1 MRPLRANIGHARFAS
16 FLGGMSVTL
25 EFKGIRP
32 YRGAKHEAFE
42 ELVCQLIRRTDAAGN
57 DSWVRLDGAGGDG
70 GVEAYWFPSPT
81 EQVGVQAKFFTK
93 SAEIDWKQVIASFE
107 TAVKIHPKLT
117 EYRIH
122 LACDLTGPTA
132 RGGRTGAQAWVSAR
146 AAMESRAA
154 NAGRKIRV
162 TLKTASELISDL
174 ARPEA
179 VGLRELWFGAVEI
192 NPGTL
197 QSLLDSAVGA
207 LGERYH
213 PEDHVDVGAQ
223 DVLRALSREP
233 IIRKKLDELVDL
245 ALDCDRLRVPKD
257 WVTEAAKAL
266 TIGQVNAAID
276 EMGRIKEEA
285 YADPSRPW
293 PVTEWKVMLEA
304 LVAGLNQIS
313 HDTYGVTGDDETKYS
328 FQWFRH
334 GVRKIMSRVDDLLEF
349 VSSKALA
356 AEASR
361 AAILI
366 GPAGC
371 GKSHLLAA
379 GAAEIL
385 AGGGQCML
393 LLGHRF
399 HAGHLWS
406 QIAAI
411 LGFPGKGRD
420 EILGAL
426 DACAAAARRRA
437 LLIVD
442 ALNEGPMRASWHMEL
457 DGFAAEVLSFPNL
470 ALAISCRDV
479 FVPHVVSSTVQA
491 RFPVVQL
498 RGFETAGE
506 QEAAARVY
514 LDGRGIARPSVP
526 WLAPEFVNPLF
537 LRSCATSLKSAG
549 IKSFPTGLHGTKQLL
564 AFYIDALA
572 RTLGTNWDGATTL
585 AAPCKAALVDLAK
598 SMAVA
603 GQDWLER
610 TAADAVVNAAFS
622 SFAAPHGMTWMEVL
636 LRNGVLRED
645 PHPETELK
653 SDPLQSKPDVIRY
666 AFQRFQDHLM
676 ADALLAGARDAKA
689 LFEPGRPLAFAVY
702 PDGRLR
708 WEWNGLGE
716 ALSIQLPEKLAT
728 ELVDALPGGPS
739 RHWGEYAIEAAFSQ
753 SVKWRDP
760 QAITERTLELANRL
774 RGDTHNILTLMI
786 ELAARPDHPW
796 NADMLDRNLQK
807 WKLPERDRIWTVH
820 ISVEGMYE
828 GHPVNRLIVW
838 SETAPKDHADDEV
851 LRLCA
856 VALSWLLT
864 SSTAWIRDRA
874 TKALASLFVDRVD
887 LFPKI
892 LPQFATVDDLYVVER
907 VLAAAYGVLVRG
919 PGTARATAYAT
930 AVWECF
936 FGKDYIPPNLLLLDY
951 AWGILEVSDRVATL
965 PAHIEL
971 AKARPPYPLKLPRL
985 NVTKEAVEKIAKK
998 AGGEQILRSC
1008 GEWGDFQ
1015 RYEISGRIDDITKV
1029 RLTSPA
1035 PPLSG
1040 RQKAHRFEREVIQP
1054 SRQRRAALR
1063 ALEKVWVDGQRTRVF
1078 SLEEGLGLAVE
1089 TEDATSNPAWKDYFD
1104 KAEKALCKLLTTA
1117 EVERYRTEWL
1127 PSHHPDRTIRTRLD
1141 AKIKTWPALPASYW
1155 IAKKAYGFGWT
1166 AKRFGEDIGD
1176 QQGHERPK
1184 VERIGKKYQWLAA
1197 SELLARLVNNYWM
1210 IREYDD
1216 GGPFRYSMATDVDFE
1231 RDVEPTLFK
1240 SARHAGI
1247 EDAGRERDLLLT
1259 PPSIPPRDGAARLQ
1273 WPFSGNVA
1281 GDAHKLIAATDAGG
1295 QSWLRL
1301 SWHISNERRT
1311 ELHRK
1316 SSGHNMAQR
1325 EFVFI
1330 RAVLCAAGEGKGIV
1344 ESLKAVPGHV
1354 DLMDWKPPEYTDGPY
1369 VYEANR
1375 RGTWPPIRWW
1385 VVGRWGN
1392 DSHRVS
1398 WPVEEWL
1405 WESHLDKS
1413 LPDGARFIVPAP
1425 WLMEAGKLGLEPL
1438 SPNLI
1443 MGADGTLVGW
1453 STREAGHQS
1462 GLLMRADWIEKFLT
1476 EQNFDCVWIVVGE
1489 REAWA
1494 DGDQAGARAYR
1505 RFNSL
1510 TLLSGGK
1517 RKVVSW
1523 NEDQGERNTREA
1535 TRRHRKAG

>member
-1 MRPLRANIGHARFAS
+1 M
-16 FLGGMSVTL
+16 TL
-25 EFKGIRP
+25 DFKDIRS

-57 DSWVRLDGAGGDG
+57 DSWIRLDGSGGDG
-70 GVEAYWFPSPT
+70 GVEAYWFPTPA

-93 SAEIDWKQVIASFE
+93 SAEIDWKQVTASFK
-107 TAVKIHPKLT
+107 TAVQIHPKLT

-132 RGGRTGAQAWVSAR
+132 RGGRTGAQAWESAR
-146 AAMESRAA
+146 AGMEAHAA
-154 NAGRKIRV
+154 RAGRKIRV
-162 TLKTASELISDL
+162 ALKTASDLISDL
-174 ARPEA
+174 ARPQA

-192 NPGTL
+192 NSGTL
-197 QSLLDSAVGA
+197 QSLLASAVSA

-233 IIRKKLDELVDL
+233 LIRKKLDELVEL
-245 ALDCDRLRVPKD
+245 ALDRDRLRVPKE
-257 WVTEAAKAL
+257 WAADAGKAL
-266 TIGQVNAAID
+266 TIGQLNAAID
-276 EMGRIKEEA
+276 EMARIKEEA
-285 YADPSRPW
+285 YADPSRSW
-293 PVTEWKVMLEA
+293 PVAEWKARLEA

-313 HDTYGVTGDDETKYS
+313 HETYGITGNDEKKYS
-328 FQWFRH
+328 FQSFRH
-334 GVRKIMSRVDDLLEF
+334 DIRKIVSQIDGLLEY
-349 VSSKALA
+349 VASKALA

-361 AAILI
+361 AAVFV

-385 AGGGQCML
+385 AGGGQCVL

-399 HAGHLWS
+399 QAGHLWS

-442 ALNEGPMRASWHMEL
+442 ALNEGPLRSSWHMEL
-457 DGFAAEVLSFPNL
+457 DGFATEVLSFPNL

-479 FVPHVVSSTVQA
+479 FVPHVVNPTFRA

-498 RGFETAGE
+498 RGFETAEE

-572 RTLGTNWDGATTL
+572 RTLGTEWDGATTL
-585 AAPCKAALVDLAK
+585 AAPCKVALVGLAK

-610 TAADAVVNAAFS
+610 IAADDVVNAAFS

-645 PHPETELK
+645 PHPEAELEP
-653 SDPLQSKPDVIRY
+653 DPLQCKPDVIRY

-676 ADALLAGARDAKA
+676 ADALLAGAKDAKA
-689 LFEPGRPLAFAVY
+689 MFEPGGPLAFAVY

-728 ELVDALPGGPS
+728 ELVDVLPGGPS

-760 QAITERTLELANRL
+760 KAITERTLELANRL

-828 GHPVNRLIVW
+828 GHPANRLIAW
-838 SETAPKDHADDEV
+838 SETAPKDYADDEV

-864 SSTAWIRDRA
+864 SSAAWIRDRA
-874 TKALASLFVDRVD
+874 TKALASLFLDRVD

-892 LPQFATVDDLYVVER
+892 LLQFSNVDDLYVVER
-907 VLAAAYGVLVRG
+907 VLAAAYGALVRW
-919 PGTARATAYAT
+919 PGEARANAYAS

-936 FGKDYIPPNLLLLDY
+936 FGKGHIPPNLLLLDY
-951 AWGILEVSDRVATL
+951 ALGILEVSDRVAPL

-971 AKARPPYPLKLPRL
+971 TKARPPYALKPPRL

-1008 GEWGDFQ
+1008 DEWGDFQ
-1015 RYEISGRIDDITKV
+1015 RYEISGRVDKITKV
-1029 RLTSPA
+1029 CLTSPA
-1035 PPLSG
+1035 PHLSA

-1054 SRQRRAALR
+1054 SPQRRAALS
-1063 ALEKVWVDGQRTRVF
+1063 ALEKVCFEGRRTRIVQ
-1078 SLEEGLGLAVE
+1078 LEEGFGLAVE
-1089 TEDATSNPAWKDYFD
+1089 TEDATSDPTWKPSFC
-1104 KAEKALCKLLTTA
+1104 KAEKSLCKLLTKA
-1117 EVERYRTEWL
+1117 EVERYQTDWL
-1127 PSHHPDRTIRTRLD
+1127 PSHHPDQTIRTLE
-1141 AKIKTWPALPASYW
+1141 AETKIKTWPALPAGYW
-1155 IAKKAYGFGWT
+1155 IAKKAYGFGWS

-1176 QQGHERPK
+1176 RRGHERPR

-1210 IREYDD
+1210 IGKYDD
-1216 GGPFRYSMATDVDFE
+1216 GGPFRYTIATDVDFE
-1231 RDVEPTLFK
+1231 RDVEPTLFD
-1240 SARHAGI
+1240 SAKHAGTT
-1247 EDAGRERDLLLT
+1247 AGHERGLLLL
-1259 PPSIPPRDGAARLQ
+1259 PPSIPPLDGAARLQ
-1273 WPFSGNVA
+1273 WPFAGNVA
-1281 GDAHKLIAATDAGG
+1281 GDAHNLITATDAGG
-1295 QSWLRL
+1295 QSCLRL

-1311 ELHRK
+1311 ELHRRIT
-1316 SSGHNMAQR
+1316 GHHMAQR
-1325 EFVFI
+1325 EFVYI
-1330 RAVLCAAGEGKGIV
+1330 RAVFCEAGEGKGIV
-1344 ESLKAVPGHV
+1344 ESLKAAPGHI

-1375 RGTWPPIRWW
+1375 RATWPPIRWR
-1385 VVGRWGN
+1385 VMGRWGK
-1392 DSHRVS
+1392 DSQRVS
-1398 WPVEEWL
+1398 WPVEECL

-1425 WLMEAGKLGLEPL
+1425 WLMEAGELCLEPL
-1438 SPNLI
+1438 SPHLI
-1443 MGADGTLVGW
+1443 KGADGTVVGW
-1453 STREAGHQS
+1453 SARKAGDQS
-1462 GLLMRADWIEKFLT
+1462 GLLMRADWIEKFLAA
-1476 EQNFDCVWIVVGE
+1476 QDLDCIWIVVGE

-1523 NEDQGERNTREA
+1523 NEDHGGASARKGTA
-1535 TRRHRKAG
+1535 RRRKAG